1 MTEALVTTLSD
12 NVAKTSE
19 LITRIQYIKLDQC
32 PSKEA
37 TTSIKQKPFYSINEV
52 ADLFEVNRRT
62 VHRRI
67 KAGDIKTIKFG
78 ALVRIPA
85 KSLKKYLAQI

>member
-1 MTEALVTTLSD
+1 MS
-12 NVAKTSE
+12 
-19 LITRIQYIKLDQC
+19 
-32 PSKEA
+32 
-37 TTSIKQKPFYSINEV
+37 QKPFYSINEV
-52 ADLFEVNRRT
+52 ADLFGVCRRT

-78 ALVRIPA
+78 TLVRIPA